1 VRRALAAVLAAVA
14 GWHGARALW
23 IEAKAE
29 VAQALMWRAWQ
40 RVRAG
45 DKGARPW
52 PWADTRPIARLAAPA
67 LGVSTFVLAGASG
80 RTLAFG
86 PGHLDG
92 TPDPGASGNA
102 VISGHRDTHFAFLER
117 LAAGDELVLETQ
129 DGRTRRYLVAD
140 ARVVDR
146 NDLGIT
152 GDAGDDRLTLV
163 TCYPFHAL
171 VPGGPLR
178 YVVVALA
185 ADLLDH
191 EAALRLREPH
201 RLREAAHDRG
211 VERVAPVEA
220 HDAGLLLAVHPRHR
234 DRDLLGLRAV
244 EGLAQ
249 APLLFARQVRLHA
262 TE

>member
-1 VRRALAAVLAAVA
+1 MRRALAAVLAAVA
-14 GWHGARALW
+14 VWHGVRALC
-23 IEAKAE
+23 IEVKAE
-29 VAQALMWRAWQ
+29 VAQVLVRHAWQ

-117 LAAGDELVLETQ
+117 LAAGDELVLERR
-129 DGRTRRYLVAD
+129 DGRTRRYLVAS

-146 NDLGIT
+146 SDLEIT
-152 GDAGDDRLTLV
+152 DDAGDDRLTLV

-191 EAALRLREPH
+191 EPRLALREPH

-211 VERVAPVEA
+211 VERVAPVEV
-220 HDAGLLLAVHPRHR
+220 HDAGLLLAIDRRHR
-234 DRDLLGLRAV
+234 DRDLLGPGAL

-249 APLLFARQVRLHA
+249 APLLFAGQVRLHA

>member
-1 VRRALAAVLAAVA
+1 VRRALAALLAAVA
-14 GWHGARALW
+14 VWHGARALW
-23 IEAKAE
+23 VEAKAE
-29 VAQALMWRAWQ
+29 VAQLLMRRAWQ
-40 RVRAG
+40 RAQAG
-45 DKGARPW
+45 DKDARPW
-52 PWADTRPIARLAAPA
+52 PWADTRPIARLDAPA

-92 TPDPGASGNA
+92 TPDPGARGNA
-102 VISGHRDTHFAFLER
+102 VVSGHRDTHFAFLER
-117 LAAGDELVLETQ
+117 LATGDELVLEGR
-129 DGRTRRYLVAD
+129 DGRSRRYRVAET
-140 ARVVDR
+140 RVVDR
-146 NDLGIT
+146 SDLGIT
-152 GDAGDDRLTLV
+152 DDAGDDRLTLV

-171 VPGGPLR
+171 RPGGPLR

-191 EAALRLREPH
+191 QAALSLREPH

-211 VERVAPVEA
+211 VERVAAVEA
-220 HDAGLLLAVHPRHR
+220 HDAGPVLAVDRRHR
-234 DRDLLGLRAV
+234 DRHLLGLGAV

-249 APLLFARQVRLHA
+249 APLLLTRQVRLHA